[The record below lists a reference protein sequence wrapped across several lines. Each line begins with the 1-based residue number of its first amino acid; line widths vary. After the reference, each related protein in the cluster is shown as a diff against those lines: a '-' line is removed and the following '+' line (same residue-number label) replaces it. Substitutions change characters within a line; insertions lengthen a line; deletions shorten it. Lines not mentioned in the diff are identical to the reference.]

1 MISINELHGWEIYD
15 LSAITAETVWID
27 SRIGISFREHR
38 SNFLRCKIMDVP
50 IWDCQS
56 IHLRSKTPPSEVW
69 NVLISMDADLVGI
82 SIKSPIMGDLFTDYL
97 SYFSQRAGYIRQ
109 ISPRILKVDRN
120 PDEIWRE
127 SLDKKARNAVR
138 RAEKSG
144 VKVERIDPADHIDD
158 IVECN
163 RSKRGVPP
171 CYTDRKCVAEEI
183 EENKIKFGGGF
194 QPIGAFLKDK
204 LVGYAY
210 IIFVSRDLA
219 LFSKFFINYNF
230 GSMSIGE
237 LLLWHGIKEV
247 AGRVRF
253 LQYGSWSRYHS
264 GLDMFLEHFG
274 FSKEFKTLNIYIPLS
289 KAGKMLLL
297 QKKAVN
303 RVINSGMLVKLSQNR
318 FMRDRWYL
326 LKSIRK
332 RFT

>member
-1 MISINELHGWEIYD
+1 
-15 LSAITAETVWID
+15 
-27 SRIGISFREHR
+27 
-38 SNFLRCKIMDVP
+38 MDIL

-56 IHLRSKTPPSEVW
+56 VHLRSKTPPSEVW
-69 NVLISMDADLVGI
+69 NVLISMDADVVGI

-109 ISPRILKVDRN
+109 IIPRILKV
-120 PDEIWRE
+120 
-127 SLDKKARNAVR
+127 DKKARNAVR

-210 IIFVSRDLA
+210 IIFVSRDLV
-219 LFSKFFINYNF
+219 LFSKF
-230 GSMSIGE
+230 S
-237 LLLWHGIKEV
+237 
-247 AGRVRF
+247 
-253 LQYGSWSRYHS
+253 
-264 GLDMFLEHFG
+264 
-274 FSKEFKTLNIYIPLS
+274 
-289 KAGKMLLL
+289 
-297 QKKAVN
+297 
-303 RVINSGMLVKLSQNR
+303 
-318 FMRDRWYL
+318 
-326 LKSIRK
+326 
-332 RFT
+332 